1 MTQTKLASLPLLR
14 AMLST
19 VCTHPLGVQ
28 QQEWAMGSTHRL
40 LCVQHLQSTWDWKE
54 VTLRCVRKSRHSA
67 LCSKKSSLYAVLK
80 KNSSLCAFRNS
91 RHCAHFKKGVL
102 NRVCPFGR
110 NLKNK
115 EWQEWVATSDSE
127 RSSTAW
133 ESIEVN
139 TWKVSA
145 YLLIK
150 TWFFGPTRAL
160 LFYHM
165 GGPRLWKW
173 YFSLQLATSNHT

>member
-1 MTQTKLASLPLLR
+1 MPCFLLFALTHWGSSSKSEPWAPLTDCCASSTFR
-14 AMLST
+14 APEIEKKS
-19 VCTHPLGVQ
+19 
-28 QQEWAMGSTHRL
+28 
-40 LCVQHLQSTWDWKE
+40 LCAVFEKV
-54 VTLRCVRKSRHSA
+54 VTLHCVRKSRHSA